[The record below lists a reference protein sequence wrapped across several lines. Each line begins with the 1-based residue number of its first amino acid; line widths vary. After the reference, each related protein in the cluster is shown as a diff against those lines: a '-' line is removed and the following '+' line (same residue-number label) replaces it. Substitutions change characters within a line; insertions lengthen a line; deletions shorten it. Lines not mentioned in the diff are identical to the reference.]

1 MVSKDRMVAS
11 EPTEPRAPGF
21 LWPVLICLGTIFLA
35 GILAGY
41 NSALADAG
49 KSSLDPLATS
59 LIALALGAGALVLYF
74 RRHADWLRGLS
85 PRRRRY
91 WSALGLSAIVGGVI
105 GGWMQLDQAQSGGA
119 IVFLGNGALSAGFAI
134 GASIF
139 WVIGLIVGL
148 AIYHRSI
155 DDHEQRAWL
164 WAGLVGW
171 YAFIF
176 PAPVWWVLHRAD
188 LAPPIDAMLLFLVS
202 MVANAIVYLWL
213 KFR

>member
-1 MVSKDRMVAS
+1 MMAI

-74 RRHADWLRGLS
+74 RRHAEWLRGLS

-91 WSALGLSAIVGGVI
+91 WSALGLSAIVGGII

-119 IVFLGNGALSAGFAI
+119 VDFLGNGPLSTGFAI

-139 WVIGLIVGL
+139 WVLGVAIGV

-164 WAGLVGW
+164 WAGLAGW

-176 PAPVWWVLHRAD
+176 PAPVWWVLQRAA
-188 LAPPIDAMLLFLVS
+188 LAPPVDAMLLFLVS

>member
-1 MVSKDRMVAS
+1 MVSKDRMMA
-11 EPTEPRAPGF
+11 TEPRAPGF
-21 LWPVLICLGTIFLA
+21 LWPVFICIGTIFLA

-59 LIALALGAGALVLYF
+59 LMALALGAAALALYF
-74 RRHADWLRGLS
+74 RRHAEWFRGLS

-91 WSALGLSAIVGGVI
+91 WSALGLSAIVGGII

-119 IVFLGNGALSAGFAI
+119 VDFLGNGALSSSFAI

-139 WVIGLIVGL
+139 WVVGL
-148 AIYHRSI
+148 AVGVAIYHRSI

-164 WAGLVGW
+164 WAGLAGW

-176 PAPVWWVLHRAD
+176 PAPVWWVLHRAA
-188 LAPPIDAMLLFLVS
+188 LAPPVDAMLLFLVS